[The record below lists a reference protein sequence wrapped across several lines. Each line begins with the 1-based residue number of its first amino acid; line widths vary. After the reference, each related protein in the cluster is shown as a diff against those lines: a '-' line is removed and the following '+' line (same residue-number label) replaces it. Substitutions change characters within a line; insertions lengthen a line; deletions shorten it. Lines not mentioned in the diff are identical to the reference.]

1 MLPRL
6 SPQKRVTRVITYR
19 FHIVASNTQEG
30 KCRFR
35 GGSSKKDEN
44 RKTEKHKE
52 QQFGSTRDHTS
63 KKNGTH
69 QKTTAVP
76 NNRKIKHPI

>member
-1 MLPRL
+1 
-6 SPQKRVTRVITYR
+6 VITTR
-19 FHIVASNTQEG
+19 FHIVASNTQEE
-30 KCRFR
+30 KCPLRV
-35 GGSSKKDEN
+35 GSSKKDEN
-44 RKTEKHKE
+44 KKQQNTKE